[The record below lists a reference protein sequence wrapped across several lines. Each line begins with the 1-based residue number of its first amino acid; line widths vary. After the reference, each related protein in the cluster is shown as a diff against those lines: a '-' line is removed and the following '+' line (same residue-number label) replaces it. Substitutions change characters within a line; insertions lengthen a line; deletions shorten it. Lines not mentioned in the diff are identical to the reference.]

1 MARASATSKK
11 PAKKKRPS
19 PAKPRP
25 AVDRWR
31 PLWQILLLGGVFGSG
46 YAAVALVSYHPT
58 DPAFSRSTGGAVENA
73 AGPVGAVVAD
83 LLLQVL
89 GYGGFLVPLLG
100 VAFALRLAGR
110 RVASLLQALAAT
122 TLLWV
127 LLCALAL
134 VFPPELSDAFPAGGV
149 TGEATAALVTGFV
162 GPVGVWIVLLAVA
175 MVAVTFLGRVDW
187 ETLAGRAVDN
197 AEAAL
202 PVVGSAGA
210 EAGRRAVDGLR
221 NQWDGFLADRR
232 ERRAARAARR
242 AELTEYADTGSIYTT
257 DPSLYERAP
266 AALVPEPAVY
276 DEERRADTVS
286 EERGGIQAID
296 FSSEPLY
303 RPTLPRAEARPT
315 ANGGLARDTRVGG
328 RELVE
333 VEYVPTSAD
342 PIPQLTHRDEA
353 PRNLRAEF
361 HHHDDGAVSRLPSR
375 NLPDPTDLPVPG
387 GLPAVHPSTGSAAAE
402 EEAFVDVPDDL
413 FGAAPARPSVAPS
426 EPAVPAGVAHAM
438 ATPSA
443 DAALPAASAAPE
455 AAPVAAPA
463 PAPTPRPRAVS
474 AIQVDPQ
481 ALVSG
486 GQGDDGL
493 AVIDRGDDTSFEL
506 PHLGLLDEHE
516 RSVAQIDEIELRALA
531 DTLEQKLGDF
541 GVRGEVTAIRPG
553 PVITTF
559 EYLPAA
565 GIKLSK
571 ISALEDDIA
580 MALKALRVRIVA
592 PIPGK
597 GVVGFEVPNMKR
609 QTVWIRDLLA
619 SEGFRRSSA
628 PLPMVLGKSVEGKPH
643 LANLVKAPHLLVAGT
658 TGSGKSVGVN
668 CMLLSML
675 FTRTPEELKLL
686 LIDPK
691 MLEFELYRE
700 IPHLIH
706 PVVTDPALAN
716 AALKWAC
723 QEMDDRYRILAR
735 WKTRNIASYNQ
746 KVDKELENWTP
757 EKAWKFAPRDWS
769 EDTPP
774 PPPRKLP
781 YLVIVIDELADLMMV
796 AAKEVETSIARIA
809 QKARAAGIHLI
820 VATQRPEKTVV
831 TGIIKANMPSRIA
844 FQVRSR
850 LDGRIILDQNG
861 AENLLG
867 KGDMLFLPPG
877 VAELVRC
884 HGAFV
889 SDDEVRAVCDFLRD
903 QGAPNYEAQIRV
915 DDDADGEMDP
925 EDYDE
930 LYDQACAYVVKAG
943 KASTSMV
950 QREFKI
956 GYNRA
961 ARMIEVME
969 REGLVGPA
977 DGARPRKV
985 LVPH

>member
-1 MARASATSKK
+1 MARTSSKSSKTTKQKRASRSKAP
-11 PAKKKRPS
+11 PAPS
-19 PAKPRP
+19 P
-25 AVDRWR
+25 WR
-31 PLWQILLLGGVFGSG
+31 PLWQIALLSGIFASG
-46 YAAVALVSYHPT
+46 YAAVALITYHAS
-58 DPAFSRSTGGAVENA
+58 DPAFSRSGAGPVENA
-73 AGPVGAVVAD
+73 AGPVGALVAD
-83 LLLQVL
+83 VLLQVL

-110 RVASLLQALAAT
+110 RVAGVLQVLAAG
-122 TLLWV
+122 TLLWAA
-127 LLCALAL
+127 LCALSLLLPA
-134 VFPPELSDAFPAGGV
+134 ELGDAFPAGGLA
-149 TGEATAALVTGFV
+149 GESTVALLLELV
-162 GPVGVWIVLLAVA
+162 GPAGVWIVLLGVA
-175 MVAVTFLGRVDW
+175 MVAVTYMGRVDW
-187 ETLAGRAVDN
+187 EALAGQAVDN

-202 PVVGSAGA
+202 PAVGNAGA
-210 EAGRRAVDGLR
+210 RAGRRAVDNLR
-221 NQWDGFLADRR
+221 NRWDGWLAERR
-232 ERRAARAARR
+232 ERRAERLAARAA
-242 AELTEYADTGSIYTT
+242 AYDDYTDTGTIHTT
-257 DPSLYERAP
+257 DPSIYE
-266 AALVPEPAVY
+266 AAGSPSVF
-276 DEERRADTVS
+276 DDGERRADTVS
-286 EERGGIQAID
+286 EERGGIGAID
-296 FSSEPLY
+296 FTPAPLF
-303 RPTLPRAEARPT
+303 RPTLPRAEGRPT
-315 ANGGLARDTRVGG
+315 ANGGLSRDTRVGN

-333 VEYVPTSAD
+333 VEWVPTSAE
-342 PIPQLTHRDEA
+342 PQ
-353 PRNLRAEF
+353 PRSTR
-361 HHHDDGAVSRLPSR
+361 
-375 NLPDPTDLPVPG
+375 PDPPRVDRP
-387 GLPAVHPSTGSAAAE
+387 PAERRPSVVSPASVVDDEPSHGPD
-402 EEAFVDVPDDL
+402 EAFVDVPDDL
-413 FGAAPARPSVAPS
+413 FGAPSQ
-426 EPAVPAGVAHAM
+426 
-438 ATPSA
+438 
-443 DAALPAASAAPE
+443 
-455 AAPVAAPA
+455 PA
-463 PAPTPRPRAVS
+463 PAPQPAAAPQPAPTPQSAPALPPRSRAAS
-474 AIQVDPQ
+474 AIQVDPN

-486 GQGDDGL
+486 GNADDGR
-493 AVIDRGDDTSFEL
+493 AVIDRGDDESFEL

-531 DTLEQKLGDF
+531 DTLEQKLADF
-541 GVRGEVTAIRPG
+541 GVKGEVTAIRPG

-571 ISALEDDIA
+571 ISSLEDDIA

-597 GVVGFEVPNMKR
+597 GVVGFEVPNRKR

-619 SEGFRRSSA
+619 SEGFRKTKS

-643 LANLVKAPHLLVAGT
+643 LANLAKAPHLLVAGT

-668 CMLLSML
+668 AMLLSML

-691 MLEFELYRE
+691 MLEFELYRD

-735 WKTRNIASYNQ
+735 WKTRNIASYNK
-746 KVDKELENWTP
+746 KVEKELEDWTR
-757 EKAWKFAPRDWS
+757 EKAWKYAPRDWS
-769 EDTPP
+769 DDVPP
-774 PPPRKLP
+774 PPPRTLP

-889 SDDEVRAVCDFLRD
+889 SDDEVRSVCDFLRE
-903 QGAPNYEAQIRV
+903 QGVPNYEAQIRV
-915 DDDADGEMDP
+915 DEDDDGGVDP
-925 EDYDE
+925 EEYDE